1 LFTPF
6 QCDQFAQLLPHW
18 TIRYRPESD
27 STNAWARREVEQ
39 GDVTSGAVYLAEYQ
53 SSGVGRRGSKWQSA
67 PGENLLFTAV
77 VEVDLASE
85 LLGRIA
91 IAVGVAVASVLG
103 RYAGD
108 VAVKW
113 PNDVYVGNEK
123 IAGILVEQ
131 VGEFTLIG
139 IGVNIFA
146 KEFPEEVNAT
156 SLALVSYG
164 EFTREQ
170 ILAYLLQQIMSA
182 LSLCEEH
189 FSKVLEL
196 YQSVDWLAGKFIR
209 CTVGQE
215 IHCGKVLGVSN
226 DAELILETEHGVRKL
241 AAAHEIRVIV
251 VNLS

>member
-1 LFTPF
+1 M
-6 QCDQFAQLLPHW
+6 
-18 TIRYRPESD
+18 RYRPESD
-27 STNAWARREVEQ
+27 STNAWARRELEK
-39 GDVTSGAVYLAEYQ
+39 GDATSGTVYLADYQ

-67 PGENLLFTAV
+67 AGENLLFTAV
-77 VEVDLASE
+77 VEADLASWQA
-85 LLGRIA
+85 GRIA
-91 IAVGVAVASVLG
+91 IAVGVAVARVLG
-103 RYAGD
+103 RYAGA
-108 VAVKW
+108 VEVKW
-113 PNDVYVGNEK
+113 PNDVYVGDEK

-146 KEFPEEVNAT
+146 KEFPKDVNAT
-156 SLALVSYG
+156 SLALVSFG

-196 YQSVDWLAGKFIR
+196 YQDVDWLAGKFIR

-215 IHCGKVLGVSN
+215 VYCGKVLGVSN
-226 DAELILETEHGVRKL
+226 DAELILDTEHGVKKL
-241 AAAHEIRVIV
+241 ASAHEIRVV
-251 VNLS
+251 VVDLS